1 MAYDFNSLSKVGE
14 EQSADLRY
22 YRDYTNITDTI
33 PEVEAGIKDNVS
45 MTLARWIRQKVFG
58 KDVRESLAL
67 FVEWV
72 SVLTNRTTDIVKKNS
87 DRQSV
92 VEERQSGLETA
103 VENFKD
109 DFNRRYDE
117 QISGNTELDE
127 VIDARGGNTV
137 LRERLEKMDKNI
149 EKTKDYVLLSQFG
162 ITQANVESCL
172 IHANKYKLGIVWD
185 RVVSL
190 TAPIVVGKDI
200 PWIRGVHPTTSG
212 INPTGAFQEPA
223 VTIKSYYTAPTK
235 ISNLSFNAYHMTGD
249 IQDALVVDYG
259 GWGGSVVVEDVNFYY
274 FKGKA
279 VKLIDAYRCNFS
291 RVLFQGKLRS
301 EKVRSGTDW
310 SSWIDNFDGI
320 GVEVRGVSSF
330 SNANSFDN
338 CVFLKLKIAMSINK
352 CKMNVFKNCTFDQIN
367 LVANIYNEGNLA
379 IDNAW
384 GEYLEHGFVNAQ
396 IDENLNPLPDNI
408 GFTHPKNISIS
419 NFNGL
424 YVVPGG
430 EILKNGQRVPIP
442 GYPLDATVNPET
454 HKYFTWISGLNPIPI
469 ANQSIEINITDY
481 TGEMIIEPINQKLN
495 LVKGVFKVNRFSGG
509 KYLNNVE
516 FRSAGKIY
524 APVFKESNN
533 AIAGYVRLEPYT
545 AQNKSQVILDF
556 TPENGETYNFSIV
569 ATKSEL

>member
-1 MAYDFNSLSKVGE
+1 MANNHDFQSLRALIGNE
-14 EQSADLRY
+14 ADNNDNY
-22 YRDYTNITDTI
+22 YRDPDHISTI
-33 PEVEAGIKDNVS
+33 HADISNGKKDGIS
-45 MTLARWIRQKVFG
+45 IELARWIRQKKFG
-58 KDVRESLAL
+58 IDVREALAR

-72 SVLTNRTTDIVKKNS
+72 SVLTNKHFDYSRTVGEK
-87 DRQSV
+87 QV
-92 VEERQSGLETA
+92 QLEERFERQVGQLT
-103 VENFKD
+103 
-109 DFNRRYDE
+109 DE
-117 QISGNTELDE
+117 AE
-127 VIDARGGNTV
+127 VIDARGNYNLLGK
-137 LRERLEKMDKNI
+137 RLETMDKNI

-162 ITQANVESCL
+162 TTQANVESCL

-212 INPTGAFQEPA
+212 INPTGEFQEPV

-310 SSWIDNFDGI
+310 SSWIDNYDGI
-320 GVEVRGVSSF
+320 GVEVKGVSSF
-330 SNANSFDN
+330 SNANSFEN
-338 CVFLKLKIAMSINK
+338 CVFLKLRIAMSINR

-384 GEYLEHGFVNAQ
+384 GEYLERGFVNAQ
-396 IDENLNPLPDNI
+396 IDENLDPLPDNR
-408 GFTHPKNISIS
+408 GLTHPKNISIS

-424 YVVPGG
+424 YIVPGG

-442 GYPLDATVNPET
+442 GYPLDATVNPEL
-454 HKYFTWISGLNPIPI
+454 HKYFTWVSGLNPIPI
-469 ANQSIEINITDY
+469 SNQSIEINITDY
-481 TGEMIIEPINQKLN
+481 TGEMVIEPINQKLN

-509 KYLNNVE
+509 RYLNNVE

-533 AIAGYVRLEPYT
+533 AIAGYVRLDPYT

-569 ATKSEL
+569 ATKSDI